1 MSWYGPGATRIAG
14 VLGVFGVCSDVACRV
29 AVKWACRSKD
39 GRVAVKRAHRSKDGR
54 IAVRG
59 RVASR

>member
-1 MSWYGPGATRIAG
+1 MGAERESLAWGAG
-14 VLGVFGVCSDVACRV
+14 VGSNVACRV